1 MSSTWARRGT
11 PLLAGAAV
19 LAVLAGSGYLFRGA
33 GGTGPGG
40 SGPPVLHLQSIGTLA
55 PDSDPRWRV
64 DGQLPTDGPDQATVR
79 SLGRASD
86 ADVTDLARAAGLTGA
101 LRHVAGARTVGEGDL
116 VLSVSDQD
124 GSSWQLGPQPRCLT
138 PDSPDGSGS
147 SDGSVSSDGST
158 TFTCGPLALPPP
170 SAGGTEPGSSGPG
183 ATTFS
188 GTPGTDPGGQ
198 TGGGT
203 SGSAGSGGSSG
214 SGIAT
219 IAPEPTMSPYA
230 TGDPVVPSP
239 PPTVPAVPE
248 AQGRAV
254 AAPVFDALHL
264 DIGDAAVFEGS
275 PATFTVDPTVD
286 GLPTVGYDTAVSV
299 TASRIVDARGLLGPV
314 VDGHEYPVL
323 SARAAY
329 DRLTRTLMMR
339 PMIAC
344 IAPPVKQDPMLCGG
358 PLVVTGAR
366 FGLSMQYDG
375 TSPLL
380 VPSWLFDVKGSD
392 RPIAQVAVD
401 PAYLAPPSN
410 PCGDGRECATPEP
423 CNTCVT
429 GAPTPVPMTA
439 TASPFTD
446 EPVDPPL
453 TPSMQPTVND
463 LLPIPAG
470 ILRVVEGTDH
480 QSLEVTYGSQD
491 DRDCRSLRPDTKE
504 TNTSVELV
512 LTSLGDVLRPMD
524 LRRTCKVT
532 VQLSAPVGNRSV
544 LDGRTGK
551 VLLAR

>member
-40 SGPPVLHLQSIGTLA
+40 AGPPALHLQSIGTLA
-55 PDSDPRWRV
+55 PDSDPRWRL
-64 DGQLPTDGPDQATVR
+64 DGRLPSDGPDQATVR
-79 SLGRASD
+79 SLGRATD
-86 ADVTDLARAAGLTGA
+86 TDVTDLARAAGLTGA

-116 VLSVSDQD
+116 VLSVNDQD
-124 GSSWQLGPQPRCLT
+124 GSTWQLGPQPRCLT
-138 PDSPDGSGS
+138 PGSP
-147 SDGSVSSDGST
+147 DGSVSSDGST
-158 TFTCGPLALPPP
+158 TITCGPVALPPP
-170 SAGGTEPGSSGPG
+170 SAGTAEPGSTGPG
-183 ATTFS
+183 ATTVD
-188 GTPGTDPGGQ
+188 GTPGTDPGA
-198 TGGGT
+198 TGGG
-203 SGSAGSGGSSG
+203 SGGSDGSGGSSG

-219 IAPEPTMSPYA
+219 IAPEPTMSPFA

-248 AQGRAV
+248 EQGRTV

-264 DIGDAAVFEGS
+264 DIADAAVFEGS
-275 PATFTVDPTVD
+275 PVTFTVDPTVD

-314 VDGHEYPVL
+314 VDGRDYPVL

-329 DRLTRTLMMR
+329 DRLTRTVMMR

-344 IAPPVKQDPMLCGG
+344 MAPPAKQDPMLCGG

-366 FGLSMQYDG
+366 FGLSLQYDG